1 MYHKSSWL
9 FNANFTK
16 VSGKR
21 LPLTIMFLL
30 ICTSFLFIETTKY
43 GEQQLISQMNLE
55 VTDKPNHEKHNHIEN
70 NRNHNNQN
78 GVEVN
83 NYKKLLSFRTG
94 PH

>member
-1 MYHKSSWL
+1 MAFQCEFYESFGEKTTVNNYVSTYMYK
-9 FNANFTK
+9 
-16 VSGKR
+16 
-21 LPLTIMFLL
+21 
-30 ICTSFLFIETTKY
+30 FLFIETTKY